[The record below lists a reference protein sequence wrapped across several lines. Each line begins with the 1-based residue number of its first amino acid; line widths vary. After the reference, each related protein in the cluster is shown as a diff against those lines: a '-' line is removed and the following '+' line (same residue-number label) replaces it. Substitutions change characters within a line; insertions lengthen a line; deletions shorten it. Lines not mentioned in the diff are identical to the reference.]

1 MGGLSKVFKAL
12 RKDGL
17 LARQKFL
24 CCQSCAGVELADEV
38 RVMMIEG
45 KAAPVGVV
53 YSTRQSQNEDR
64 AVLYFGPLEVEGK
77 TVGKPTE
84 EVGRM
89 VCQRLGE
96 MGVSYEWDGNGDHT
110 IVVNLG
116 EAA

>member
-1 MGGLSKVFKAL
+1 MGSLSKVFRSL

-17 LARQKFL
+17 LARQRFS
-24 CCQSCAGVELADEV
+24 CCQTCAGVEMADDV

-45 KAAPVGVV
+45 KAAPAGVV
-53 YSTRQSQNEDR
+53 FSTQQSQNDER

-77 TVGKPTE
+77 TIGKSKTEVGK
-84 EVGRM
+84 M

-110 IVVNLG
+110 IVVTLG
-116 EAA
+116 GAS